1 MSKLTLANIRLQ
13 FCDLIK
19 TEVDVKRSEKKDFV
33 SKLKDEFLNSSSIV
47 VAEYSGLTV
56 DESESLRKEMRA
68 NGAKFKVTKNRL
80 TKLAI
85 ADTQFKDLS
94 DLFKGP
100 TAVAYSKDPV
110 APAKVA
116 VNFEKKF
123 DKFNIVGGGY
133 NGEKIDIDRINF
145 LAKLPSL
152 DELRGKLIGL
162 ISSPAQKFV
171 SIAIE
176 PGSQIA
182 RLLRAKSSNSQE
194 SN

>member
-1 MSKLTLANIRLQ
+1 M
-13 FCDLIK
+13 
-19 TEVDVKRSEKKDFV
+19 KRSDKENFV
-33 SKLKDEFLNSSSIV
+33 SKFKDELSSSSSVI

-56 DESESLRKEMRA
+56 NETENLRKEMRE

-85 ADTQFKDLS
+85 AKTQFKEIS

-100 TAVAYSKDPV
+100 TAVAYSTDPV
-110 APAKVA
+110 APARVA

-123 DKFNIVGGGY
+123 EKFKIIGGGY
-133 NGEKIDIDRINF
+133 NGEKIDRNKIDF
-145 LAKLPSL
+145 LATLPSI

-162 ISSPAQKFV
+162 ISAPAQKIA

-176 PGSQIA
+176 PGAQIA
-182 RLLRAKSSNSQE
+182 RLLSSKSSNSQE

>member
-1 MSKLTLANIRLQ
+1 M
-13 FCDLIK
+13 
-19 TEVDVKRSEKKDFV
+19 KRSEKKDFV

-182 RLLRAKSSNSQE
+182 RLLSAKSSNSQE

>member
-1 MSKLTLANIRLQ
+1 
-13 FCDLIK
+13 
-19 TEVDVKRSEKKDFV
+19 VKRSEKKDFV
-33 SKLKDEFLNSSSIV
+33 DKLKEDFTNSASVIV
-47 VAEYSGLTV
+47 AQYSGLTV
-56 DESESLRKEMRA
+56 KESESLRKEMRD

-85 ADTQFKDLS
+85 SDTHFKS
-94 DLFKGP
+94 ISELFKGP
-100 TAVAYSKDPV
+100 TAIAYSSDPV

-116 VNFEKKF
+116 VSFEKKF
-123 DKFNIVGGGY
+123 ENFKIIGGGY
-133 NGEKIDIDRINF
+133 NGEQIDREKIDF

-152 DELRGKLIGL
+152 DELRGKIIGL
-162 ISSPAQKFV
+162 ISAPAQKIA

-182 RLLRAKSSNSQE
+182 RLLSSKSSNSQE

>member
-1 MSKLTLANIRLQ
+1 M
-13 FCDLIK
+13 
-19 TEVDVKRSEKKDFV
+19 KRSEKKDFV
-33 SKLKDEFLNSSSIV
+33 TNLKNDLDQSSSVI

-56 DESESLRKEMRA
+56 AESESLRKEMRS

-85 ADTQFKDLS
+85 AETNFRDIS

-100 TAVAYSKDPV
+100 TAIAYSDDPI

-123 DKFNIVGGGY
+123 ENFKIIGGGY
-133 NGEKIDIDRINF
+133 NGEKIDKDRINF
-145 LAKLPSL
+145 LATLPSL
-152 DELRGKLIGL
+152 DELRAKLIGL
-162 ISSPAQKFV
+162 ISAPAQK
-171 SIAIE
+171 IATITVE

-182 RLLRAKSSNSQE
+182 RLMSAKSSNSNE

>member
-1 MSKLTLANIRLQ
+1 
-13 FCDLIK
+13 
-19 TEVDVKRSEKKDFV
+19 VKRSEKKDFV
-33 SKLKDEFLNSSSIV
+33 SNLKNEISKASSII

-56 DESESLRKEMRA
+56 NESENLRKQMRE

-85 ADTQFKDLS
+85 NETQFKDIS

-100 TAVAYSKDPV
+100 TAIAYSSDPI

-116 VNFEKKF
+116 VDFEKKLE
-123 DKFNIVGGGY
+123 KFKIVGGGY
-133 NGEKIDIDRINF
+133 NGEKIDKDKINF

-162 ISSPAQKFV
+162 LSAPAQKIV
-171 SIAIE
+171 SITIE

-182 RLLRAKSSNSQE
+182 RLLNAKSSNSQE

>member
-1 MSKLTLANIRLQ
+1 M
-13 FCDLIK
+13 
-19 TEVDVKRSEKKDFV
+19 KRSEKKDFV
-33 SKLKDEFLNSSSIV
+33 NELKEDLLNSSSVIV
-47 VAEYSGLTV
+47 THYSGLTV
-56 DESESLRKEMRA
+56 NESESLRKEMRA

-85 ADTQFKDLS
+85 ADTQFKDIS
-94 DLFKGP
+94 DLLSGP
-100 TAVAYSKDPV
+100 TALAYSTDPV

-116 VNFEKKF
+116 VSFEKKF
-123 DKFNIVGGGY
+123 ENFKIIGGGY
-133 NGEKIDIDRINF
+133 NGEKIDKEKIDF

-162 ISSPAQKFV
+162 ISAPAQKLA

-176 PGSQIA
+176 PGAQIA
-182 RLLRAKSSNSQE
+182 RLISAKSSNSQE